1 MQLLLTII
9 VFLLIFSLLILV
21 HEFGHFFVA
30 RRNGIR
36 VEEFGFGL
44 PPRLFGK
51 KIGETIYSINW
62 IPFGGFVRMLGED
75 PRDKKAAKSPRSFMR
90 KTKWQRTKVVC
101 AGVLMNF
108 LLAWVLLTVG
118 FVVGMQPLMVDGDD
132 FMSFIREGRIELASG
147 LYVDSVE
154 EWSWAENLGFQAGDQ
169 IETINSGPI
178 KDLAHVYSI
187 VESGE
192 PFTLNGQEFDPSV
205 DGTIVGL
212 NFNVFEMPR
221 VIVGAI
227 SESDLQEGDVIL
239 TLNGEQVFYASE
251 LQTALSETEV
261 SEQVFEIYRDE
272 QTMLVEV
279 DLPVSNRALISQVF
293 SGTPAEEAGLQA
305 GDVVLEVN
313 DQEVLTPEQA
323 VAIPMNS
330 ESEIVKYKVLRD
342 DVIYYYEM
350 SRNDSGMIGV
360 LLGLNYSPE
369 NDVFSYYDGL
379 LISSV
384 IEIQD
389 VQHSWLAAPV
399 EAFSEMERISVYTAV
414 MVGKLF
420 GDVFITASVPEGVA
434 GPVGIAQMTGLYVQ
448 EGFTAIIRFVA
459 LLSLSLGVIN
469 IFPFPALDGGR
480 MAFIIVEAVR
490 GKPVDAKVEGM
501 IHSLGFI
508 FLIILIFMVT
518 FQDVARLF

>member
-1 MQLLLTII
+1 
-9 VFLLIFSLLILV
+9 
-21 HEFGHFFVA
+21 
-30 RRNGIR
+30 
-36 VEEFGFGL
+36 
-44 PPRLFGK
+44 
-51 KIGETIYSINW
+51 
-62 IPFGGFVRMLGED
+62 
-75 PRDKKAAKSPRSFMR
+75 
-90 KTKWQRTKVVC
+90 
-101 AGVLMNF
+101 
-108 LLAWVLLTVG
+108 
-118 FVVGMQPLMVDGDD
+118 
-132 FMSFIREGRIELASG
+132 
-147 LYVDSVE
+147 
-154 EWSWAENLGFQAGDQ
+154 
-169 IETINSGPI
+169 
-178 KDLAHVYSI
+178 
-187 VESGE
+187 
-192 PFTLNGQEFDPSV
+192 
-205 DGTIVGL
+205 
-212 NFNVFEMPR
+212 
-221 VIVGAI
+221 
-227 SESDLQEGDVIL
+227 
-239 TLNGEQVFYASE
+239 
-251 LQTALSETEV
+251 
-261 SEQVFEIYRDE
+261 
-272 QTMLVEV
+272 
-279 DLPVSNRALISQVF
+279 
-293 SGTPAEEAGLQA
+293 
-305 GDVVLEVN
+305 
-313 DQEVLTPEQA
+313 
-323 VAIPMNS
+323 MNS